1 MSEKARDGRQRRA
14 SEGKG
19 AKPVGRVG
27 ARAHSKPAGQKKR
40 DVAVACAYRLGSA
53 SFRCVA
59 PPNRAS
65 QTRQP
70 GSIPENTRKCSS
82 SSPLERERESEDQLE
97 SERGQVVPSEES
109 REREGGSTGRVVSVQ
124 VGPSREGRGFGG

>member
-19 AKPVGRVG
+19 ATPVGRVG
-27 ARAHSKPAGQKKR
+27 ARAHSKPAGRKKR

-82 SSPLERERESEDQLE
+82 SSPLERERE
-97 SERGQVVPSEES
+97 RA
-109 REREGGSTGRVVSVQ
+109 RINKRA
-124 VGPSREGRGFGG
+124 REGRWFHRKRVERERAGLPGE